1 MRHRHL
7 ALLLL
12 VLSLAEPSA
21 HAYIGP
27 GAGLG
32 LVGSL
37 LGWLLG
43 IVLVAFAILAWPL
56 RMLWRRVR
64 GTPRK
69 RDGELPQG

>member
-1 MRHRHL
+1 MRLRHL
-7 ALLLL
+7 VPVLL
-12 VLSLAEPSA
+12 VLSFAAPSA
-21 HAYIGP
+21 QAYIGP

-43 IVLVAFAILAWPL
+43 ILLVAFAILAWPL

-69 RDGELPQG
+69 PDGDLPQG